1 MHVKVKG
8 LLLNIKKGFWGGVC
22 CLTAC
27 LIKDGSRLSNF
38 NNHISKVKLL
48 QIATWIR
55 YGLFKY
61 RSVLKLREYNSA
73 MTQVML

>member
-1 MHVKVKG
+1 M
-8 LLLNIKKGFWGGVC
+8 GVDYQI
-22 CLTAC
+22 LT
-27 LIKDGSRLSNF
+27 I
-38 NNHISKVKLL
+38 ISKVKLL